1 MEKYKFGT
9 DSKQSFDNKFDVDS
23 YLFDSFKNFRNFNA
37 YKPKTYSESEK
48 IDMSKVVKFEVGK
61 GGKHIFTM
69 EDGTTV
75 EKHLSEEALQRFQE
89 SPMANVSSIVNKDG
103 WVITYDKSGN
113 VIEDRDAHKGERG
126 YVKDGLSIEEDLVE
140 QLGTKRIQKF
150 SEDKEK
156 IADEIKELQT
166 ELATLTDDYI
176 AGVAAQNPKEA
187 EKLKRRRTAIENEIT
202 KKCDKQDKL
211 KTKLTD
217 DYIRNLENYL
227 NSQEKDI
234 RLSAAKEVYSRLEED
249 TSRKDDK
256 ALTALINKMLQDPS
270 EEIRVLAMAALQGRI
285 VTGDDFTVGV
295 LTRMQNDK
303 AHYGMDAVDASN
315 ILLKMSGQQV
325 EKEVPV
331 TETSKKKEK
340 TETKEETKSSIKK

>member
-1 MEKYKFGT
+1 MQVTSQNVQQQNIPQQVKYNCNYNNSAAPT
-9 DSKQSFDNKFDVDS
+9 AQEQQIQQPAQAPVQYSYPQNYYVPQTQSQVQQAQTVQNQCAAQPQAQQPQNVQVPAS
-23 YLFDSFKNFRNFNA
+23 MSGVNIQIFNPSVTPPGA
-37 YKPKTYSESEK
+37 TPPTYNVNAPCYPSNYYTNPMGAGAMNGAGQTGNGGNGSAIGANTGSEK
-48 IDMSKVVKFEVGK
+48 NSETNKTSETESKDGKKTEKKKVV
-61 GGKHIFTM
+61 
-69 EDGTTV
+69 
-75 EKHLSEEALQRFQE
+75 Q
-89 SPMANVSSIVNKDG
+89 
-103 WVITYDKSGN
+103 
-113 VIEDRDAHKGERG
+113 
-126 YVKDGLSIEEDLVE
+126 
-140 QLGTKRIQKF
+140 
-150 SEDKEK
+150 
-156 IADEIKELQT
+156 
-166 ELATLTDDYI
+166 
-176 AGVAAQNPKEA
+176 
-187 EKLKRRRTAIENEIT
+187 
-202 KKCDKQDKL
+202 
-211 KTKLTD
+211 LTD

-249 TSRKDDK
+249 PSRKDDK

-303 AHYGMDAVDASN
+303 AHYGMDAVDASK

>member
-1 MEKYKFGT
+1 MQVTSQNVQQQNIPQQVKYNCNYNNSAAPT
-9 DSKQSFDNKFDVDS
+9 AQEQQIEQPAQAPVQYSYPQNYYVPQTQSQIQQAQTVQNQCVAQPQAQQPQNVQVPAS
-23 YLFDSFKNFRNFNA
+23 MSGVNIQIFNPSVTPPGA
-37 YKPKTYSESEK
+37 TPPTYNVNAPCYPSNYYTNPMGAGAMNGAGQTGNGGNGSAIGANTGSEK
-48 IDMSKVVKFEVGK
+48 NSETNKTSETESKDGKKTEKKKVV
-61 GGKHIFTM
+61 
-69 EDGTTV
+69 
-75 EKHLSEEALQRFQE
+75 Q
-89 SPMANVSSIVNKDG
+89 
-103 WVITYDKSGN
+103 
-113 VIEDRDAHKGERG
+113 
-126 YVKDGLSIEEDLVE
+126 
-140 QLGTKRIQKF
+140 
-150 SEDKEK
+150 
-156 IADEIKELQT
+156 
-166 ELATLTDDYI
+166 
-176 AGVAAQNPKEA
+176 
-187 EKLKRRRTAIENEIT
+187 
-202 KKCDKQDKL
+202 
-211 KTKLTD
+211 LTD

>member
-1 MEKYKFGT
+1 MQVTSQNVQQQNIPQQVKYNCNYNNSAAPT
-9 DSKQSFDNKFDVDS
+9 AQEQQIQQPAQAPVQYSYPQNYYVPQTQSQVQQAQTVQNQCAVQPQAQQPQNVQVPAS
-23 YLFDSFKNFRNFNA
+23 MSGVNIQIFNPSVTPPGA
-37 YKPKTYSESEK
+37 TPPTYNVNAPCYPSNYYTNPMGAGAMNGAGQTGNGGNGSAIGANTGSEK
-48 IDMSKVVKFEVGK
+48 NSETNKTSETESKDGKKTEKKKVV
-61 GGKHIFTM
+61 
-69 EDGTTV
+69 
-75 EKHLSEEALQRFQE
+75 Q
-89 SPMANVSSIVNKDG
+89 
-103 WVITYDKSGN
+103 
-113 VIEDRDAHKGERG
+113 
-126 YVKDGLSIEEDLVE
+126 
-140 QLGTKRIQKF
+140 
-150 SEDKEK
+150 
-156 IADEIKELQT
+156 
-166 ELATLTDDYI
+166 
-176 AGVAAQNPKEA
+176 
-187 EKLKRRRTAIENEIT
+187 
-202 KKCDKQDKL
+202 
-211 KTKLTD
+211 LTD

-249 TSRKDDK
+249 PSRKDDK

>member
-1 MEKYKFGT
+1 MQVTSQNVQQQNIPQQVKYNCNYNNSAAPT
-9 DSKQSFDNKFDVDS
+9 AQEQQIQQPAQAPVQYSYPQNYYVPQTQSQVQQAQTVQNQCAAQPQAQQPQNVQVPAS
-23 YLFDSFKNFRNFNA
+23 MSGVNIQIFNPSVTPPGA
-37 YKPKTYSESEK
+37 TPPTYNVNAPCYPSNYYTNPMGAGAMNGAGQTGNENGSAIGANTGSEK
-48 IDMSKVVKFEVGK
+48 NSETNKTSETETKDGKKTEKKKVV
-61 GGKHIFTM
+61 
-69 EDGTTV
+69 
-75 EKHLSEEALQRFQE
+75 Q
-89 SPMANVSSIVNKDG
+89 
-103 WVITYDKSGN
+103 
-113 VIEDRDAHKGERG
+113 
-126 YVKDGLSIEEDLVE
+126 
-140 QLGTKRIQKF
+140 
-150 SEDKEK
+150 
-156 IADEIKELQT
+156 
-166 ELATLTDDYI
+166 
-176 AGVAAQNPKEA
+176 
-187 EKLKRRRTAIENEIT
+187 
-202 KKCDKQDKL
+202 
-211 KTKLTD
+211 LTD

-303 AHYGMDAVDASN
+303 AHYGMDAVDASK

>member
-1 MEKYKFGT
+1 MQVTSQNVQQQNIPQQVKYNCNYNNSAAPT
-9 DSKQSFDNKFDVDS
+9 AQEQQIQQPAQAPVQYSYPQNYYVPQTQSQVQQAQTVQNQCAVQPQAQQPQNVQVPAS
-23 YLFDSFKNFRNFNA
+23 TSGVNIQIFNPSVTPPGA
-37 YKPKTYSESEK
+37 TPPTYNVNAPCYPSNYYTNPMGAGAMNGAGQTGNGGNGSAIGANTGSEK
-48 IDMSKVVKFEVGK
+48 NSETNKTSETETKDGKKTEKKKVV
-61 GGKHIFTM
+61 
-69 EDGTTV
+69 
-75 EKHLSEEALQRFQE
+75 Q
-89 SPMANVSSIVNKDG
+89 
-103 WVITYDKSGN
+103 
-113 VIEDRDAHKGERG
+113 
-126 YVKDGLSIEEDLVE
+126 
-140 QLGTKRIQKF
+140 
-150 SEDKEK
+150 
-156 IADEIKELQT
+156 
-166 ELATLTDDYI
+166 
-176 AGVAAQNPKEA
+176 
-187 EKLKRRRTAIENEIT
+187 
-202 KKCDKQDKL
+202 
-211 KTKLTD
+211 LTD

-285 VTGDDFTVGV
+285 VTGDDFTVNV

>member
-1 MEKYKFGT
+1 MQVTSQNVQQQNIPQQVKYNCNYNNSAAPT
-9 DSKQSFDNKFDVDS
+9 AQEQQIQQPAQAPVQYSYPQNYYVPQTQSQIQQAQTVQNQCVAQPQAQQPQNVQVPAS
-23 YLFDSFKNFRNFNA
+23 MSGVNIQIFNPSVTPPGA
-37 YKPKTYSESEK
+37 TPPTYNVNAPCYPSNYYTNPMGAGAMNGAGQTGNGGNGSAIGANTGSEK
-48 IDMSKVVKFEVGK
+48 NSETNKTSETETKDGKKTEKKKVV
-61 GGKHIFTM
+61 
-69 EDGTTV
+69 
-75 EKHLSEEALQRFQE
+75 Q
-89 SPMANVSSIVNKDG
+89 
-103 WVITYDKSGN
+103 
-113 VIEDRDAHKGERG
+113 
-126 YVKDGLSIEEDLVE
+126 
-140 QLGTKRIQKF
+140 
-150 SEDKEK
+150 
-156 IADEIKELQT
+156 
-166 ELATLTDDYI
+166 
-176 AGVAAQNPKEA
+176 
-187 EKLKRRRTAIENEIT
+187 
-202 KKCDKQDKL
+202 
-211 KTKLTD
+211 LTD

-331 TETSKKKEK
+331 TENSKKKEK

>member
-1 MEKYKFGT
+1 MQVTSQNVQQQNIPQQVKYNCNYNNCAAPT
-9 DSKQSFDNKFDVDS
+9 AQEQQIQQPAQAPVQYSYPQNYYVPQTQSQVRQAQNVQNQYAAQPQAQQPQNVQVPAS
-23 YLFDSFKNFRNFNA
+23 MSGVNIQIFNPSVTPPGA
-37 YKPKTYSESEK
+37 TPPTYNVNAPCYPSNYYTNPMGAGAMNGAGQTGNGGNGSAIGANTGSEK
-48 IDMSKVVKFEVGK
+48 NSETNKTSETESKDGKKTEKKKVV
-61 GGKHIFTM
+61 
-69 EDGTTV
+69 
-75 EKHLSEEALQRFQE
+75 Q
-89 SPMANVSSIVNKDG
+89 
-103 WVITYDKSGN
+103 
-113 VIEDRDAHKGERG
+113 
-126 YVKDGLSIEEDLVE
+126 
-140 QLGTKRIQKF
+140 
-150 SEDKEK
+150 
-156 IADEIKELQT
+156 
-166 ELATLTDDYI
+166 
-176 AGVAAQNPKEA
+176 
-187 EKLKRRRTAIENEIT
+187 
-202 KKCDKQDKL
+202 
-211 KTKLTD
+211 LTD

-249 TSRKDDK
+249 PSRKDDK

>member
-1 MEKYKFGT
+1 MQVTSQNVQQQNIPQQVKYNCNYNNSAAPT
-9 DSKQSFDNKFDVDS
+9 AQEQQIQQPAQAPVQYSYPQNYYVPQTQSQIQQAQTVQNQCVAQPQAQQPQNVQVPAS
-23 YLFDSFKNFRNFNA
+23 MSGVNIQIFNPSVTPPGA
-37 YKPKTYSESEK
+37 TPPTYNVNAPCYPSNYYTNPMGAGAMNGAGQTGNGGNGSAIGANTGSEK
-48 IDMSKVVKFEVGK
+48 NSETNKTSETESKDGKKTEKKKVV
-61 GGKHIFTM
+61 
-69 EDGTTV
+69 
-75 EKHLSEEALQRFQE
+75 Q
-89 SPMANVSSIVNKDG
+89 
-103 WVITYDKSGN
+103 
-113 VIEDRDAHKGERG
+113 
-126 YVKDGLSIEEDLVE
+126 
-140 QLGTKRIQKF
+140 
-150 SEDKEK
+150 
-156 IADEIKELQT
+156 
-166 ELATLTDDYI
+166 
-176 AGVAAQNPKEA
+176 
-187 EKLKRRRTAIENEIT
+187 
-202 KKCDKQDKL
+202 
-211 KTKLTD
+211 LTD

-249 TSRKDDK
+249 PSRKDDK

-340 TETKEETKSSIKK
+340 TETKEEPTNSIKK

>member
-1 MEKYKFGT
+1 MQVTSQNVKQQNIPQQVKYNCNYNNSAAPT
-9 DSKQSFDNKFDVDS
+9 AQEQQIQQPAQAPVQYSYPQNYYVPQTQSQVQQAQTVQNQCVAQPQAQQPQNVQVPAS
-23 YLFDSFKNFRNFNA
+23 MSGVNIQIFNPSVTPPGA
-37 YKPKTYSESEK
+37 TPPTYNVNAPCYPSNYYTNPMGAGAMNGAGQTGNGGNGSAIGANTGSEK
-48 IDMSKVVKFEVGK
+48 NSETNKTSETETKDGKKTEKKKVV
-61 GGKHIFTM
+61 
-69 EDGTTV
+69 
-75 EKHLSEEALQRFQE
+75 Q
-89 SPMANVSSIVNKDG
+89 
-103 WVITYDKSGN
+103 
-113 VIEDRDAHKGERG
+113 
-126 YVKDGLSIEEDLVE
+126 
-140 QLGTKRIQKF
+140 
-150 SEDKEK
+150 
-156 IADEIKELQT
+156 
-166 ELATLTDDYI
+166 
-176 AGVAAQNPKEA
+176 
-187 EKLKRRRTAIENEIT
+187 
-202 KKCDKQDKL
+202 
-211 KTKLTD
+211 LTD

-249 TSRKDDK
+249 PSRKDDK

-303 AHYGMDAVDASN
+303 AHYGMDAVDASK

-331 TETSKKKEK
+331 TESSKKKEK

>member
-1 MEKYKFGT
+1 MQVTSQNVQQQNIPQQVKYNCNYNNCAAPT
-9 DSKQSFDNKFDVDS
+9 AQEQQIQQPAQAPVQYSYPQNYYVPQTQSQVQQAQTVQNQCVAQPQAQQPQNVQVPAS
-23 YLFDSFKNFRNFNA
+23 MSGVNIQIFNPSVTPPGA
-37 YKPKTYSESEK
+37 TPPTYNVNAPCYPSNYYTNPMGAGAMNGAGQTGNGGNGSAIGANTGSEK
-48 IDMSKVVKFEVGK
+48 NSETNKTSETETKDGKKTEKKKVV
-61 GGKHIFTM
+61 
-69 EDGTTV
+69 
-75 EKHLSEEALQRFQE
+75 Q
-89 SPMANVSSIVNKDG
+89 
-103 WVITYDKSGN
+103 
-113 VIEDRDAHKGERG
+113 
-126 YVKDGLSIEEDLVE
+126 
-140 QLGTKRIQKF
+140 
-150 SEDKEK
+150 
-156 IADEIKELQT
+156 
-166 ELATLTDDYI
+166 
-176 AGVAAQNPKEA
+176 
-187 EKLKRRRTAIENEIT
+187 
-202 KKCDKQDKL
+202 
-211 KTKLTD
+211 LTD

-249 TSRKDDK
+249 PSRKDDK